1 MAKSE
6 AVSLQDVLARL
17 DGVRQRGDN
26 YSAKCPAHEDNRA
39 SLSVTED
46 DRGVTFKCFAGC
58 EYKAI
63 ARALGFEPSQLF
75 RQDHSEASIH
85 VNGKKPRLGKIVA
98 TYDYLDAEGEL
109 KYQVVRYEPKDFRQR
124 RPDGKGGWLWNLD
137 GVQRVLY
144 RLQKVQQAVKA
155 SHTVFLV
162 EGEKDVHALENWKAV
177 ATTNASG
184 ANKWD
189 ASYERALIGA
199 KLVLIP
205 DNDEAGLQHMR
216 RVARALHGKAESIRI
231 LELPGLPEKG
241 DFSDWIAAGGTPD
254 EFRELLRK
262 TPFWTPE
269 ESGALPEIEVTDRP
283 LRSVSRDAMYALELS
298 NVPPRL
304 FVRVGSL
311 VRVKRDEKGRA
322 IVEPVGLPHV
332 RGYLT
337 RAADFVSITKNGP
350 RHENPPDAVVADVLA
365 MGDWPMPALSG
376 ITEMPVF
383 RPDGTIVSQPGYDA
397 ATGMFYAPAGNL
409 AFPPIPDTPTTQDV
423 SAALS
428 LLDEVFGELP
438 YVDQPSRAN
447 SWASVLT
454 PILRPV
460 IKGRVPLALI
470 NAPQAGTGKSTFAE
484 LVCILGTGREGAL
497 MTAPVKEE
505 EWSKKLTATFMEG
518 AAIIVIDNVEGL
530 LVSPALAAALTM
542 AVWKDRVLGFS
553 RTVEVPI
560 ECTWIATGNNVELGG
575 DLPRRCYPI
584 NLDARVAQ
592 PWKRTGYKHPHP
604 QTWALANRGRL
615 VAAALTVAR
624 YWFASGCPAANVPSM
639 GGYEEWSRIL
649 GCVLAAAGIE
659 GFLANLE
666 EMYSQTNPT
675 SGQWEGFLEAWR
687 AVYGKNG
694 KRVAEVVADLRSTMS
709 QFGSMTEIDTAMI
722 ALREAIPDD
731 LNIEIEGSVDA
742 TKKRLGKALSRKVG
756 VRHGEDQLHVRRMA
770 PDSDAKV
777 ERWAVW
783 NATEGC

>member
-1 MAKSE
+1 VGEGEKGILLHCHVGCDLE
-6 AVSLQDVLARL
+6 AI
-17 DGVRQRGDN
+17 
-26 YSAKCPAHEDNRA
+26 C
-39 SLSVTED
+39 
-46 DRGVTFKCFAGC
+46 
-58 EYKAI
+58 
-63 ARALGFEPSQLF
+63 RALHLEVGQLF
-75 RQDHSEASIH
+75 YDQHEPLKINLNGA
-85 VNGKKPRLGKIVA
+85 GKKKATDEEKPPSDKGRIVA
-98 TYDYLDAEGEL
+98 IYDYTDAEGTL
-109 KYQVVRYEPKDFRQR
+109 LFQVVRKEPKRFLQRQ
-124 RPDGKGGWLWNLD
+124 PNPEGKGHIWNLT
-137 GVQRVLY
+137 GVQKVLY

-162 EGEKDVHALENWKAV
+162 EGEKDVHALEGWKAC
-177 ATTNASG
+177 ATTNAGG
-184 ANKWD
+184 ADKWD
-189 ASYERALIGA
+189 PSYERALIGA

-241 DFSDWIAAGGTPD
+241 DVSDWIAAGGTYD
-254 EFRELLRK
+254 EFRELVRK
-262 TPFWTPE
+262 TPIWTPE
-269 ESGALPEIEVTDRP
+269 ESGALPEIEVSDRA
-283 LRSVSRDAMYALELS
+283 LRNVAKDAMHALEVS
-298 NVPPRL
+298 NVPPWL

-322 IVEPVGLPHV
+322 IVEPVGIPHV

-397 ATGMFYAPAGNL
+397 TTGMFYAPAGNL
-409 AFPPIPDTPTTQDV
+409 AFPPIPDKPTAEDV
-423 SAALS
+423 AAALA
-428 LLDEVFGELP
+428 LLGEVFGELP
-438 YVDQPSRAN
+438 YTDQASRAN
-447 SWASVLT
+447 AWAAVLT
-454 PILRPV
+454 PILRSV

-530 LVSPALAAALTM
+530 LVSAALAAALTM

-560 ECTWIATGNNVELGG
+560 ECSWLATGNNVELGG

-615 VAAALTVAR
+615 VAAALTIAR
-624 YWFASGCPAANVPSM
+624 YWFASGCPTASVPSM

-659 GFLANLE
+659 GFLTNLE
-666 EMYSQTNPT
+666 EMYSQANP
-675 SGQWEGFLEAWR
+675 SAGQWEAFLDAWHEC
-687 AVYGKNG
+687 YGNAR
-694 KRVAEVVADLRSTMS
+694 KRLAEVAANLQSTVSKFSAMS
-709 QFGSMTEIDTAMI
+709 GEIEPAFVR
-722 ALREAIPDD
+722 LREAIPDD
-731 LNIEIEGSVDA
+731 LNIDIEGSADSL
-742 TKKRLGKALSRKVG
+742 KKKLGKALSRKVG
-756 VRHGEDQLHVRRMA
+756 VRHGDRQIHVRKTT
-770 PDSDAKV
+770 DAHAKTELWCV
-777 ERWAVW
+777 WADEDMV
-783 NATEGC
+783 